1 MLPGQTVP
9 GSTAGRVLIERL
21 VPPYAGGSTA
31 WCRGSYRVDV
41 FEEGRGDNLGSVRFE
56 VR

>member
-21 VPPYAGGSTA
+21 VPPAAGGSTA